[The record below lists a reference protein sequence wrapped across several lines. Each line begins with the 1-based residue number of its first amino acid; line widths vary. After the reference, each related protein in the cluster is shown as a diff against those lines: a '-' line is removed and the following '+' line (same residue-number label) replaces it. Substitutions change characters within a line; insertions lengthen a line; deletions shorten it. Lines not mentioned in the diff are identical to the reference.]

1 MFIQY
6 RMMNG
11 IKHKCFQYNIK
22 MFFSILLLI
31 LLWQGSYTQFPRNI
45 YKSATN
51 ATFHDETAN
60 SNGIDINVS
69 AIAMTEDENIN
80 AAIYKNNIENIMNI
94 NKLQEKEEEEK
105 EKEDEKEVN
114 VIKMWKLQRKPLNR
128 SQQLMTITPID
139 QLNDVRNDSRAMH
152 DVLQDVVVAVDERRD
167 TYDIMMRANDG
178 NILSEDSTKSSQ
190 RRKGDNFINTDDNND
205 NNNVKYKT
213 GNDKNGNENV
223 NDAQD
228 YHFEDRNTTMRKVI
242 TAKTV
247 DSLNAGSNNA
257 VDDAD
262 EIDGETKDFDNKSD
276 NDMVNDNVA
285 KWQQDMTAV
294 LQQQLIYQ
302 FAIKYKQISR
312 ITLFTCRRTLPTAQ
326 LPLTA
331 RDMVEFL
338 RQMYSRSGFNLPEIV
353 KPSSSH
359 TTATKSPIPLTVI
372 PDKSERN
379 AERTANSS
387 LMVKIVKI
395 DQLIIKRRPSDT
407 DNSLRRDFNVRSGR
421 PSDRSTFTN
430 ANWLDQQLK
439 ASIFK
444 QIVVLDLAC
453 GAASRRVLEMVSRL
467 LCN

>member
-1 MFIQY
+1 
-6 RMMNG
+6 MNG

-22 MFFSILLLI
+22 IFFSILLSI
-31 LLWQGSYTQFPRNI
+31 LLWQGSYGQFPRNT

-60 SNGIDINVS
+60 SNGIDVNVS
-69 AIAMTEDENIN
+69 AIAMTRGENIN
-80 AAIYKNNIENIMNI
+80 ATIYKNNIENIKNI
-94 NKLQEKEEEEK
+94 TKLQEEEEK
-105 EKEDEKEVN
+105 EKEEVN

-167 TYDIMMRANDG
+167 TYDIMMRASDG
-178 NILSEDSTKSSQ
+178 NVLSEDSTKSSQ
-190 RRKGDNFINTDDNND
+190 RRKGDNFINSDDNND

-228 YHFEDRNTTMRKVI
+228 YYFEDRNTTMRTVI

-302 FAIKYKQISR
+302 FAIKYKQIPR
-312 ITLFTCRRTLPTAQ
+312 ITLFTCRQILSTAQ

-331 RDMVEFL
+331 RNMVKFL
-338 RQMYSRSGFNLPEIV
+338 RQMYSRSGFNLPETV
-353 KPSSSH
+353 KPSDSYAA
-359 TTATKSPIPLTVI
+359 ATKTPKKPLTII
-372 PDKSERN
+372 PDKSRN
-379 AERTANSS
+379 AERIANS

-395 DQLIIKRRPSDT
+395 DQLVIKRRPSDT
-407 DNSLRRDFNVRSGR
+407 DNSLRRDFTARNGR

-430 ANWLDQQLK
+430 ANWLDQQFK
-439 ASIFK
+439 PSIFK